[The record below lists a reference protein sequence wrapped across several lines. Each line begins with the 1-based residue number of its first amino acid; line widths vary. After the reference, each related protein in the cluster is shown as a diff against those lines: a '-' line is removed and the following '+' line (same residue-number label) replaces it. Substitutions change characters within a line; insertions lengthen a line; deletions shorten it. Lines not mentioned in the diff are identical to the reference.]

1 MEAIG
6 FDAVVLEDLATSE
19 LRAARATLTL
29 RATGGK
35 GGGSVGRRYEL
46 NVVNDGQMAM
56 NALNKRSININKC

>member
-35 GGGSVGRRYEL
+35 GGQWEG
-46 NVVNDGQMAM
+46 AM
-56 NALNKRSININKC
+56 S